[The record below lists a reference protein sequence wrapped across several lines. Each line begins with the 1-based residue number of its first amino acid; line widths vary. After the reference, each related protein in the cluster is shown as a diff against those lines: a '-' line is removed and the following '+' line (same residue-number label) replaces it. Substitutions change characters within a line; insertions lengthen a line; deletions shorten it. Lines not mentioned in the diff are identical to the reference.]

1 MTEPDD
7 DGEVMILRSVTVSE
21 VMDREGTRIL
31 TVHTDGEPELWDMLG
46 MLTAGVESVRFDLS
60 RTWAINT
67 DTDDTDDD

>member
-1 MTEPDD
+1 MSEPDD

-46 MLTAGVESVRFDLS
+46 LLTSGLESVRIDLAK
-60 RTWAINT
+60 TWAIFEG
-67 DTDDTDDD
+67 DDE